1 MARLADERRGY
12 GICSHVLAINHILM
26 KFNVRYELAH
36 VGKSNRKTKGG
47 NTKRLEKALER
58 MPAAE
63 LDSSDEELAT
73 LLELG
78 KQGK

>member
-1 MARLADERRGY
+1 MCEGASPLRLVVGFRVWAWR
-12 GICSHVLAINHILM
+12 V
-26 KFNVRYELAH
+26 NVRLLTRREAH
-36 VGKSNRKTKGG
+36 TAQMGKSSRKTKGG

-63 LDSSDEELAT
+63 LDSSDEEMAEQ
-73 LLELG
+73 LELG